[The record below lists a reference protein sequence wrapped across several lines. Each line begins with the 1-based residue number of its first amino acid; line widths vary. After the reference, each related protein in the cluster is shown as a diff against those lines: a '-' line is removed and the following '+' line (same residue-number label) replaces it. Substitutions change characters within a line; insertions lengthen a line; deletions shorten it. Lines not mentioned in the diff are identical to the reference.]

1 MSDITFFF
9 TLQLG
14 VFISGVATVAF
25 LFKFLFRLTE
35 VEDRVSSSS
44 ACKYTLTE
52 QIYTAVNQGPGGN
65 QIVCFVFCLIFYLSV
80 FFAISS

>member
-44 ACKYTLTE
+44 ACNVDRADIHSCE
-52 QIYTAVNQGPGGN
+52 SGAGW
-65 QIVCFVFCLIFYLSV
+65 
-80 FFAISS
+80 